1 MIGLCLMTS
10 QSQEIDLNIRR
21 PKNVSIAEK
30 KGHIRMNYGHWRK
43 EQTEDKDQKHDDE
56 NDTIAVVDD

>member
-1 MIGLCLMTS
+1 MIGLHSMTS

-21 PKNVSIAEK
+21 PKNVSLVEK
-30 KGHIRMNYGHWRK
+30 KDHIRMNYGHWRN
-43 EQTEDKDQKHDDE
+43 EQIEDKDQKHDDE